1 VTVEWKIPSRAES
14 GSAER
19 NKKRQKEAK
28 KERESDNATLVER
41 LREGA
46 EREFACKRFH
56 LHAMW
61 VEAAARIAELE
72 AEVARLTA
80 DCRAWE
86 EKYWEAQERYE
97 DPSLSDREAMIY
109 GE

>member
-1 VTVEWKIPSRAES
+1 MIGGEAVSDKTIIVEN
-14 GSAER
+14 
-19 NKKRQKEAK
+19 NK
-28 KERESDNATLVER
+28 LR
-41 LREGA
+41 LR
-46 EREFACKRFH
+46 
-56 LHAMW
+56 
-61 VEAAARIAELE
+61 ISELE
-72 AEVARLTA
+72 AEVASLTA